1 MAVHIPSTNAA
12 PYLVFLSAV
21 FHHLISALARPAVI
35 AALSAEARAAA
46 ALHAGVI
53 VAVAYLALRCA
64 C

>member
-1 MAVHIPSTNAA
+1 MYA
-12 PYLVFLSAV
+12 YKQYFFL
-21 FHHLISALARPAVI
+21 FISALARPAI
-35 AALSAEARAAA
+35 SAALRAEARAAA